1 MKKRHI
7 LAVKGCEFQMKMKS
21 VKAVLIFL
29 LLLAGMVTGYLL
41 WSMREPEYEK
51 EGMLVENEV
60 TAYYNMTESGFCG
73 SAGQSADRRKWR
85 RVE

>member
-1 MKKRHI
+1 M
-7 LAVKGCEFQMKMKS
+7 KGCEFQMKMKS

-60 TAYYNMTESGFCG
+60 TAYYNMTETGIPAFCG

>member
-1 MKKRHI
+1 M
-7 LAVKGCEFQMKMKS
+7 KGCEFQMKMKS

-60 TAYYNMTESGFCG
+60 TDME
-73 SAGQSADRRKWR
+73 ADVDVLEQMMRMEGLK
-85 RVE
+85 